1 MVSSDIQSRES
12 MCWLREVW
20 RLCTRSSTLV
30 LYSSGKYLSTYICP
44 TASPSMLLGTLIA
57 RFHLG
62 CFSVT
67 PLIWVLK
74 KSNAAS

>member
-1 MVSSDIQSRES
+1 
-12 MCWLREVW
+12 
-20 RLCTRSSTLV
+20 
-30 LYSSGKYLSTYICP
+30 
-44 TASPSMLLGTLIA
+44 MLLGTLIA